1 MSLTAAS
8 LLLNPGTYDPEHFD
22 AESRRVLA
30 ATIEHLEGYG
40 LAKLTGNFHA
50 AQWPAEFLDFV
61 AKEKVFATFMTP
73 ARDAAGDENKRWD
86 TARVAA
92 MSEILGFYGLSY
104 WYPWQVTCL
113 GLGPVW
119 QSGNDVA
126 RARAAAAIDAG
137 GIGAFGLSEK
147 EHGADIYSS
156 DMVLT
161 PTGDGTWTATGSK
174 YYIGNGNAANTVSVF
189 GRIAG
194 IEGPDQYVF
203 FYADSDH
210 PAYHVVKNVVHH
222 QNYVSEF
229 RLEDYPVTADDILH
243 TGEAAFSAALNT
255 VNVGKFNLSFGSIG
269 GATHAL
275 YTAITH
281 AHTRVLYGKPVTAMP
296 HIRSS
301 FVENFAR
308 ITAMKLF
315 SYRAVDYFRC
325 ASADDRRYLLF
336 NPVTKMKVTT
346 EGERVVTALGD
357 IVAAKGFEKDN
368 FMMIAKYDSTGLPRL
383 EGTVAVNLGLVL
395 KFMPAY
401 LFMPEE
407 LPDIPTRT
415 DAADDPFLFNQGP
428 ARGLGKVRFQDWKKP
443 YEAAAGI
450 PNVGLFFE
458 QAKAFCDLLITAAPD
473 ADQQKDLDFLLSLG
487 DIFTL
492 IVYGQLILEQAE
504 ILDLDTDIV
513 DTIFEV
519 LVRDF
524 SAGAITMHGKAGA
537 NEAQRAWAVAAVRAP
552 ITSPDRFAKVWDEV
566 AGLSGAYAM
575 KD

>member
-1 MSLTAAS
+1 MPTPAAS
-8 LLLNPGTYDPEHFD
+8 LLLNPHTYDPSHLD
-22 AESRRVLA
+22 AETRRLLLA
-30 ATIEHLEGYG
+30 TVEHLEGYG
-40 LAKLTGNFHA
+40 LARLTQDWHDKV
-50 AQWPAEFLDFV
+50 WYTDFLEFV

-73 ARDAAGDENKRWD
+73 ERDAAGDPSKRWD

-92 MSEILGFYGLSY
+92 MSEVLGFYGLSY

-119 QSGNDVA
+119 QSDNAAA

-137 GIGAFGLSEK
+137 GVAAFGLSEK
-147 EHGADIYSS
+147 EHGADIYST
-156 DMVLT
+156 DLVLT
-161 PTGDGTWTATGSK
+161 ASGDGSYSATGGK
-174 YYIGNGNAANTVSVF
+174 YYIGNGNCASTVSVF
-189 GRIAG
+189 GRIDG
-194 IEGPDQYVF
+194 VEGPEQYVF
-203 FYADSDH
+203 FYADSTH
-210 PAYHVVKNVVHH
+210 PAYTVVRNVVPS

-269 GATHAL
+269 LATNAFF
-275 YTAITH
+275 ASIAH
-281 AHTRVLYGKPVTAMP
+281 AHHRILYGKPVTDLP

-301 FVENFAR
+301 FVENYAR
-308 ITAMKLF
+308 LVAMKLF

-325 ASADDRRYLLF
+325 ANADDRRYLLF

-368 FMMIAKYDSTGLPRL
+368 FIAIAKWDSTALPRL

-401 LFMPEE
+401 LFQPEE
-407 LPDIPTRT
+407 MPAVPTRQ
-415 DAADDPFLFNQGP
+415 DASDDPFLFAQGP
-428 ARGLGKVRFQDWKKP
+428 ARGLSKVRFEDWKAP
-443 YEAAAGI
+443 YVAAQAI
-450 PNVGLFFE
+450 PNVGLFLE
-458 QAKAFCDLLITAAPD
+458 QAEAFCDLLLTAPPD
-473 ADQQKDLDFLLSLG
+473 AEQQQDLDFLLSLG

-492 IVYGQLILEQAE
+492 IVYGQLILEQAA
-504 ILDLDTDIV
+504 ILDLDTGVV

-524 SAGAITMHGKAGA
+524 SANAVTMHGKAGA
-537 NEAQRAWAVAAVRAP
+537 NDTQRAWAVGAVRAP
-552 ITSPDRFAKVWDEV
+552 ITDAERFAAVWTEV
-566 AGLSGAYAM
+566 AGLATAYAM
-575 KD
+575 EE